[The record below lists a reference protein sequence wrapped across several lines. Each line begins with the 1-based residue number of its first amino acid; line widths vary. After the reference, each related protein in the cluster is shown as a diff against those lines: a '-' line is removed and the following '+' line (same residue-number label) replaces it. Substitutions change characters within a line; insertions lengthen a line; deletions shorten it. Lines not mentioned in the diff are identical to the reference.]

1 MTDLKRSSSLL
12 VASLSVAIVCA
23 FSLASPAAP
32 PNEKLPVPRY
42 DAQGN
47 LLRPADYRDWEFLS
61 AGYGMNY
68 SPAPDTHE
76 LFTNVFVQRWAYQE
90 FLASGKWPERSMFVI
105 DERAGDTNSSI
116 NKKGHFQADLM
127 DLAVEVKDSARNPD
141 R

>member
-47 LLRPADYRDWEFLS
+47 LLRPVDYRDWEFLS

-68 SPAPDTHE
+68 SPAPGSHE

-90 FLASGKWPERSMFVI
+90 FLKSGKWPEHSMFVI
-105 DERAGDTNSSI
+105 DERNGESKGSI
-116 NKKGHFQADLM
+116 NRTGHFQTELVDL
-127 DLAVEVKDSARNPD
+127 
-141 R
+141 